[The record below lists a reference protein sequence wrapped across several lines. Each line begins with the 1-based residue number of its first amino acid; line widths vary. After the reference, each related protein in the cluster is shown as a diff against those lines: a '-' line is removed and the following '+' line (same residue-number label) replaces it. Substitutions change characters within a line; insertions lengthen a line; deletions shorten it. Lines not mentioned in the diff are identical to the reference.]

1 MVNIEGEMIVNT
13 INGRY
18 GPFNTA
24 VLYSAIGDFVIKYD
38 GLDEFNGGKYSG
50 SFVIRKTYTRIRNF
64 GVSKIVEPIAE
75 LDSLELFDAL
85 EGAQEAPPQAII
97 DPIEEEVEAVQ
108 STGNSVKVTQEAL
121 SPSGDTDPDISG
133 MFGDLWPLDTTV
145 KLDPTVGRPL
155 LRQQTSYLKLNGYK
169 YNAREQSWY
178 LN

>member
-75 LDSLELFDAL
+75 LDSLELLDAL
-85 EGAQEAPPQAII
+85 EGTQEAPPEAII
-97 DPIEEEVEAVQ
+97 DPIEEEVEQ
-108 STGNSVKVTQEAL
+108 NSDNRPANTKEVSA
-121 SPSGDTDPDISG
+121 PPGDDVNPDVPG
-133 MFGDLWPLDTTV
+133 LFGDLWPLDTTV

>member
-38 GLDEFNGGKYSG
+38 GLDEFNGGKYNG
-50 SFVIRKTYTRIRNF
+50 NFVIRKTYTRIRNF
-64 GVSKIVEPIAE
+64 GVSKIIEPIAE

-85 EGAQEAPPQAII
+85 EGAQEAPPEAII
-97 DPIEEEVEAVQ
+97 DPIEEEVVQAPDNKAVA
-108 STGNSVKVTQEAL
+108 SQEVL
-121 SPSGDTDPDISG
+121 SPSGDADPDVSG
-133 MFGDLWPLDTTV
+133 LFGDLWPLDTTV
-145 KLDPTVGRPL
+145 KLDPTIGRPL